1 MSNKNVTLSNISNYL
16 CDQTNMKLFLWS
28 FDPSDLSSD
37 PLRCSDPQVGNLV
50 GGLADTSFL
59 PRCLRV
65 WGWCHPVGVEPHRN
79 IQTGTVWALF
89 RLCKPFFNGLR
100 VQRSAG
106 WARPGP
112 ALPVWA
118 RLSCKTSRTETAV
131 IRRINSMFLLSVWV
145 AQTLIGLCEA
155 DTVLEDGSCCEALRW
170 HHLLGHVIGME
181 NRTNSRCD
189 SSPLKQSALDPSTDS
204 HSATLSMSYSEEHH
218 GGM

>member
-37 PLRCSDPQVGNLV
+37 PLRCPDPQVGNLV

-89 RLCKPFFNGLR
+89 WLCKPFFNGLR

-131 IRRINSMFLLSVWV
+131 IRRINSMFLLSVWA

-155 DTVLEDGSCCEALRW
+155 DTVLEDGAGRRTVPAVRSCDDITSW
-170 HHLLGHVIGME
+170 VMWSGW
-181 NRTNSRCD
+181 RTD
-189 SSPLKQSALDPSTDS
+189 PTADVTVPL
-204 HSATLSMSYSEEHH
+204 
-218 GGM
+218 